1 MNRKKLIIGTT
12 LAIFLC
18 TATSSFAWSM
28 GMSTYL
34 STGISITGY
43 SVTTATATCSSISA
57 YNGIYEDGVLKAD
70 NQVEKTNTTSATS
83 RKNSTPN
90 HIGTQTWESYGI
102 HNAVCNG
109 DVLID
114 STLKT
119 ANY

>member
-18 TATSSFAWSM
+18 TATSVFAWSM
-28 GMSTYL
+28 GMSNNL

-43 SVTTATATCSSISA
+43 SVTTATETCSSISA
-57 YNGIYEDGVLKAD
+57 YNGIYEDGVLKAN
-70 NQVEKTNTTSATS
+70 NQKEETLAKSAKS
-83 RKNSTPN
+83 LKNSTPN
-90 HIGTQTWESYGI
+90 HLGTQKWESYGI

-109 DVLID
+109 EVLID